1 MKVFRSIGELASLRG
16 PVHLAVGVFDGVHRG
31 HQEVIGAA
39 TAGAAVD
46 GGSSVVLTFDPHPAV
61 VLRPDKAPAT
71 LTSTLTKTR
80 LLAERN
86 VDAVLLHPFNRE
98 VAKCRARD
106 FIESLAATCAPLAQI
121 AVGWDW
127 TFGRDREGDTAMLQS
142 LAEELGFT
150 ATVLEA
156 VHDGGRI
163 ISSTAIRAALACG
176 DVAQAARLL
185 GRGHS
190 VAATVSAGCQL
201 GRQLGFPT
209 ANLPVQGMEVLLPP
223 NGVYAV
229 RASVANDQLLDGVAN
244 LGIRPTVGTDRDR
257 LLEVHL
263 FDFSGDLY
271 GKELQVSFIHRLRP
285 EMKFDGMEALKAQ
298 IAADLAAARLV
309 LSDRSKND
317 APSDGSADRRV

>member
-1 MKVFRSIGELASLRG
+1 
-16 PVHLAVGVFDGVHRG
+16 VHLAIGVFDGVHRG
-31 HQEVIGAA
+31 HREVIGAA

-61 VLRPDKAPAT
+61 VLRPDKAPAI
-71 LTSTLTKTR
+71 LTSTQTKTR
-80 LLAERN
+80 LLAERK

-98 VAKCRARD
+98 VAGCRARD
-106 FIESLAATCAPLAQI
+106 FIESLVSACAPLAQI

-127 TFGRDREGDTAMLQS
+127 TFGRNREGDTAMLRS
-142 LAEELGFT
+142 LAEELGFA
-150 ATVLEA
+150 ATVLDA

-163 ISSTAIRAALACG
+163 ISSTAIRAALADG

-190 VAATVSAGCQL
+190 VAATVSTGCQL

-209 ANLPVQGMEVLLPP
+209 ANLPVEGMEVLLPP

-229 RASVANDQLLDGVAN
+229 RASGADGRLLDGVAN
-244 LGIRPTVGTDRDR
+244 LGVRPTVDTGSVR

-263 FDFSGDLY
+263 FDYSGDLY
-271 GKELQVSFIHRLRP
+271 GKELRVSFIDRLRP
-285 EMKFDGMEALKAQ
+285 EMKFDGIEALKTQ
-298 IAADLAAARLV
+298 IAADLTAARVV
-309 LSDRSKND
+309 LGDWSQNGSPND
-317 APSDGSADRRV
+317 GTFL